1 MGGIPMSIE
10 EEIPIPVISDYF
22 KRTPILL
29 VRVSTTKQSESLKQQ
44 EEYLVRKVKEI
55 GFKPK
60 PEIVSKQESGEK
72 EERATVKA
80 VLKILIEN
88 PRKKFIVVVRDVPR
102 FSRDSKNALIAIE
115 DELWTRDVPLY
126 IADNGL
132 LLVNDT
138 ATSDQYMVYQILL
151 ALASLGKRNETKA
164 SKQGQQKSRKR
175 GVFSGAV
182 KDLYSELYSPSKGT
196 IHRRVY
202 ESIPAIR
209 NGTLGN
215 RDLTRKLG
223 MGSATTVRQMR
234 TFLVDFEAQ
243 YGKAKLM
250 EYLDVIDAI
259 VEAER
264 RPRVG
269 TRVSR
274 RKPKPSTSRADA
286 LHRVTVAYL
295 RDPMNWPRPDIE
307 GNPLAAI
314 NNQDK
319 RTGTIDDAIANFNDY
334 LPKRR

>member
-1 MGGIPMSIE
+1 MSIDE
-10 EEIPIPVISDYF
+10 EEIPIPVVSDYF

-44 EEYLVRKVKEI
+44 EEYLVNKVREI
-55 GFKPK
+55 GFKPA
-60 PEIVSKQESGEK
+60 PEIVSKQESGQK
-72 EERATVKA
+72 EERATVNA
-80 VLKILIEN
+80 VLQILIDN
-88 PRKKFIVVVRDVPR
+88 PRKKFIVIVRDVPR

-132 LLVNDT
+132 LLVN
-138 ATSDQYMVYQILL
+138 ASETSDQYMVYQILL
-151 ALASLGKRNETKA
+151 ALASLGKRNETRA
-164 SKQGQQKSRKR
+164 SQQGQKKGRKK
-175 GVFSGAV
+175 GVFSGSV

-202 ESIPAIR
+202 ETIPAIA
-209 NGTLGN
+209 NGTLSNG
-215 RDLTRKLG
+215 DLTKALG
-223 MGSATTVRQMR
+223 MGSRTTVRQMR

-243 YGKAKLM
+243 YGKVKLN

-274 RKPKPSTSRADA
+274 RKPKPSTARANA

-295 RDPMNWPRPDIE
+295 REPMNWPRPDME
-307 GNPLAAI
+307 GNPLAAVTPSA
-314 NNQDK
+314 K
-319 RTGTIDDAIANFNDY
+319 RTGTIEDAIANFNDY